1 MCVKKDGGNIKARCN
16 LSKNRN
22 LILNAPFSVHRRGLG
37 DGSGGSDGL
46 RNGLTFV
53 EVDLGGHLLLTAVG
67 VGSLGAVA
75 RDVTGLTAAV
85 AGLAGGVQGAAVGG
99 GAVARDVTEL
109 AASVTLHG
117 LRLAVAGVVVRTA
130 ALVASGLTGSAG
142 VEATASVSEAAAA
155 GHGTTGTESG
165 LDSRGCG
172 AVAGQ
177 VTRQVAVVAASTGG
191 ATAQAEGR
199 AVSLNMANTLAVVA
213 LLRLGGAGEGAV
225 ARLVVWLLA
234 VVAETLRR
242 RASVRLV
249 TELTA
254 LVARTLMG

>member
-1 MCVKKDGGNIKARCN
+1 MEAMRN
-16 LSKNRN
+16 LSSNRN
-22 LILNAPFSVHRRGLG
+22 PIPDISFSIHGLDLG

-46 RNGLTFV
+46 RNGLTFA
-53 EVDLGGHLLLTAVG
+53 EVGLGGHLLFNSVG

-75 RDVTGLTAAV
+75 RDVTGLAAAV
-85 AGLAGGVQGAAVGG
+85 AGLAGRVQGTAVGG

-109 AASVTLHG
+109 ATGVTLHG

-155 GHGTTGTESG
+155 GHWTTRTESG
-165 LDSRGCG
+165 LDSRGRR

-177 VTRQVAVVAASTGG
+177 VTGQVAVVAASTGG

-199 AVSLNMANTLAVVA
+199 AVSLNMANALAVVT
-213 LLRLGGAGEGAV
+213 LLRLGGAGEGAI

-242 RASVRLV
+242 RTPVRLV